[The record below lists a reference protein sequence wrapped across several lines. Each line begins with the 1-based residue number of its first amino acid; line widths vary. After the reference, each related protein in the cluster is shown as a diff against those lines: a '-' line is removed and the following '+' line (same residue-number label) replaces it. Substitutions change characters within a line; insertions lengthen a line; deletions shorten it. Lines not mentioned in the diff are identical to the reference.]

1 MDFSLSEQQLEFRQT
16 LAQFARATLNPGAL
30 ERDEKREFSRDLWAK
45 CAAMNIF
52 GLPLPELYGGVD
64 ADILTIVSA
73 MEGLGQG
80 CVDNG
85 LVFAINTQLWSSEI
99 PILHFGTDE
108 QKSRYLPR
116 LCSGELIGG
125 HAMTEPNNG
134 SDAFGIT
141 TQAVRRG
148 EEYIL
153 NGSKIFITNAPVA
166 DIMLVFARTS
176 PAKSFMGISA
186 FIIERGMPGV
196 VFGRNIELMGLRTC
210 PIGEIAFQDCRVPAS
225 SRLGK
230 EGAGAA
236 IFNSEMEWERS
247 CLFACH
253 TGTMERVIEKCV
265 AYSRGRTQSGK
276 PIGEHQAIAH
286 KIAEMKVRLELS
298 RLMLYKIAWL
308 KMNGKTAPMEAAIAK
323 LYISEALVSTCRDAV
338 QLHGAYGYSKEY
350 EIERDL
356 RDAMASTIYSGTSEI
371 QRSTIYRLMNA

>member
-1 MDFSLSEQQLEFRQT
+1 
-16 LAQFARATLNPGAL
+16 
-30 ERDEKREFSRDLWAK
+30 
-45 CAAMNIF
+45 
-52 GLPLPELYGGVD
+52 
-64 ADILTIVSA
+64 
-73 MEGLGQG
+73 
-80 CVDNG
+80 
-85 LVFAINTQLWSSEI
+85 
-99 PILHFGTDE
+99 
-108 QKSRYLPR
+108 
-116 LCSGELIGG
+116 
-125 HAMTEPNNG
+125 
-134 SDAFGIT
+134 
-141 TQAVRRG
+141 
-148 EEYIL
+148 
-153 NGSKIFITNAPVA
+153 
-166 DIMLVFARTS
+166 
-176 PAKSFMGISA
+176 
-186 FIIERGMPGV
+186 
-196 VFGRNIELMGLRTC
+196 
-210 PIGEIAFQDCRVPAS
+210 
-225 SRLGK
+225 
-230 EGAGAA
+230 
-236 IFNSEMEWERS
+236 MEWERS